1 MICGAFDAREWRDPG
16 DPGWQAWD
24 PARRAWTWEGSSEA
38 LMPSQP
44 IAIDGYPGRL
54 LISAGEKDTTWSSKM
69 SKRLSERYAAGG
81 KTAEQL
87 LFPEAGHMLSAK
99 ATMLRDEE
107 ISVFFMQ
114 HLA

>member
-44 IAIDGYPGRL
+44 IAIDDYPGPL

-99 ATMLRDEE
+99 ATMLRDEK
-107 ISVFFMQ
+107 ISVFFLQ